1 MRRLGILFLLLS
13 VATGSVRAADVP
25 SQKFVVFF
33 QEWSAALDDSAQ
45 TVIGQA
51 AEWVKS
57 HPGNVAHVNGFA
69 DPTGSKKANALLS
82 DLRAQMVVDQLQT
95 DGVDCESHPTARP
108 RLGAVRSVV
117 AGEPPGGDQHQPAL
131 SHAAIAARRRSPR
144 RCCAGCSAFPGF
156 AASRNRWSTTS
167 SPVAT
172 HWC

>member
-57 HPGNVAHVNGFA
+57 HPGNVAHVGGFA

-82 DLRAQMVVDQLQT
+82 ELRAQMVVDQLQA
-95 DGVDCESHPTARP
+95 DGIAPNRISQRGHGSVEFALTSQES
-108 RLGAVRSVV
+108 
-117 AGEPPGGDQHQPAL
+117 
-131 SHAAIAARRRSPR
+131 RRVEISINGR
-144 RCCAGCSAFPGF
+144 
-156 AASRNRWSTTS
+156 
-167 SPVAT
+167 
-172 HWC
+172 